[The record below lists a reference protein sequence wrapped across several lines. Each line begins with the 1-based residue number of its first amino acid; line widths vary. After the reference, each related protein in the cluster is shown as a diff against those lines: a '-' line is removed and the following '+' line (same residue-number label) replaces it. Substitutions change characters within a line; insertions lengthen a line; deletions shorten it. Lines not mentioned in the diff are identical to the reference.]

1 MLADNAQAVVVT
13 SHPRIMQI
21 ASGDLWAG
29 AEVQLYTLTRTLH
42 QQLAIPVSVVLLNH
56 GRLEQQLR
64 DAGIRVIVLDE
75 SKLNGLQILYQLV
88 KIIRELSPDV
98 IHTHRQK
105 ENTLGSIA
113 AFISGRIA
121 SLRTSHG
128 APEHNP
134 PWWKIQKHI
143 FLLLDWLCGRFLQQR
158 IVAVSDE
165 LAILLKKKY
174 PGEMVHTIENGIS
187 LLEVNQHREQPR
199 TPHDQ
204 QSVVFRIGIAGR
216 LVPVKR
222 VDLFIRIAR
231 FMRDNYPDLK
241 TSFHIFGDGPLRD
254 QLVALDRSLD
264 TGDIV
269 HFEGHCDDI
278 HLKLKSLDA
287 LLMTSDHEGLP
298 MILLEAMAL
307 QTPVIAHAV
316 GGIPKLLGQG
326 SCGILVQE
334 NQVSDYAK
342 AIYKLATSPDMYK
355 LITRNAYNRVVS
367 DYSAEMNARKYLE
380 EYSSLTRKNH

>member
-1 MLADNAQAVVVT
+1 LLSDNAQAVVVT
-13 SHPRIMQI
+13 SHPRILQI

-29 AEVQLYTLTRTLH
+29 AEVQLYTLTVTLH
-42 QQLAIPVSVVLLNH
+42 QVLAIPVSVVLLNH
-56 GRLEQQLR
+56 GRLEQRLR

-75 SKLNGLQILYQLV
+75 SKMNGLQILYLLV
-88 KIIRELSPDV
+88 KIIRASSPDV

-105 ENTLGSIA
+105 ENTLGSVA
-113 AFISGRIA
+113 ALISGRVA

-134 PWWKIQKHI
+134 PWWKVQKHI
-143 FLLLDWLCGRFLQQR
+143 FHLLDWLCGRFLQQR

-165 LAILLKKKY
+165 LAILLKNKY
-174 PGEMVHTIENGIS
+174 PDEKVHTIENGIN
-187 LLEVNQHREQPR
+187 LLEVNQRHEHPR
-199 TPHDQ
+199 TPHD

-241 TSFHIFGDGPLRD
+241 TSFHVFGDGPLRD
-254 QLVALDRSLD
+254 QLVALNRSLD
-264 TGDIV
+264 TVDIV

-278 HLKLKSLDA
+278 HLKIKSLDA

-307 QTPVIAHAV
+307 ETPIIAHAV
-316 GGIPKLLGQG
+316 GGIPKLLDQG

-334 NQVSDYAK
+334 NQAADYAK
-342 AIYKLATSPDMYK
+342 AIHMLATTPDMYT
-355 LITRNAYNRVVS
+355 LITRNAYSRVVS
-367 DYSAEMNARKYLE
+367 DYSAEMNARKYLA
-380 EYSSLTRKNH
+380 EYSSISRRTD